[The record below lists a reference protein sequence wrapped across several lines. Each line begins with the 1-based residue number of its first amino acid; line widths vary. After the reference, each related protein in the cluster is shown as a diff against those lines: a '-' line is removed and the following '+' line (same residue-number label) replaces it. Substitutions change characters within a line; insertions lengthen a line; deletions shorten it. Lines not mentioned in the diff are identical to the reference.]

1 MKNYFAFIALLL
13 STLLFSCKKEAE
25 KPKVIYN
32 DTTSETKQQLVVDT
46 TLLKIADLP
55 INMEGTN
62 YLLFPVGVVKKS
74 NSKSNF
80 ESSSYKEEDSFIVSN
95 YGEYQITGR
104 LDNIKFQEIGKDT
117 IYSLTDKKV
126 LIQTATYLKQL
137 ADKSKKQLLVYT
149 LEDID
154 TNKDDTLDT
163 DDILSLYI
171 SDISGKN
178 FTKLTADF
186 QELIDWNYVVAN
198 ATIYF
203 RTIEDTNKNGKF
215 DKKDT
220 LHYFR
225 IHLLDKDIKIKPI
238 EYKLD

>member
-1 MKNYFAFIALLL
+1 MKFFFALIAIIMM
-13 STLLFSCKKEAE
+13 TLLFSCKKEVE

-32 DTTSETKQQLVVDT
+32 DSASEIKQKQVVDT

-62 YLLFPVGVVKKS
+62 YLLFPVGVVKKL
-74 NSKSNF
+74 NSKSAY
-80 ESSSYKEEDSFIVSN
+80 ESSSYKDEDSFMVSN

-104 LDNIKFQEIGKDT
+104 LENIKFQEIGKDT

-126 LIQTATYLKQL
+126 LIQTATYLKEL
-137 ADKSKKQLLVYT
+137 ADKTKKQLLVFT

-186 QELIDWNYVVAN
+186 QELIDWNFVVAN

-220 LHYFR
+220 LHYYC
-225 IHLLDKDIKIKPI
+225 INLLDKDPKPI
-238 EYKLD
+238 EYRLD